1 MPAANPI
8 PASDEQNL
16 LLGRIPAVE
25 YSKLEQHLEP
35 VEMPIRQL
43 VAEANQPVRHVYF
56 PQRGMFSVVTVMKD
70 GTSIEA
76 ATVGREGFAGLPI
89 FLGVPITPSRI
100 IVQLRG
106 AAKRIDASHFASVV
120 SEAPVL
126 ESVLRRYTLS
136 LLQQI
141 SQSAACNT
149 LHTVDKRCSRWL
161 LMCHD
166 RAGEDEFLLTQEFL
180 AQMLGVRR
188 AGVTMAAS
196 ALQKLGVIRYSR
208 GRIQI
213 LDRAGLERQSCECYA
228 AIRSVEQRLIS
239 S

>member
-1 MPAANPI
+1 MPAANPV
-8 PASDEQNL
+8 PAIREQNL
-16 LLGRIPAVE
+16 LLSMIPAVE
-25 YSKLEQHLEP
+25 YLRLERHLEP
-35 VEMPIRQL
+35 VDMVIRQL
-43 VAEANQPVRHVYF
+43 VADANQPVRYVYF
-56 PQRGMFSVVTVMKD
+56 PQRGMLSVVTVMED
-70 GTSIEA
+70 GTGIES
-76 ATVGREGFAGLPI
+76 ATVGREGFAGLPV
-89 FLGVPITPSRI
+89 FLGVATTPSRI

-106 AAKRIDASHFASVV
+106 SAKRIEASHFAAVV
-120 SEAPVL
+120 REAPVL
-126 ESVLRRYTLS
+126 ESVLRRYTLT

-196 ALQKLGVIRYSR
+196 ALQKRGLIRYSR
-208 GRIQI
+208 GKINI
-213 LDRAGLERQSCECYA
+213 LDRAALERDTCECYA
-228 AIRSVEQRLIS
+228 SIRRAEQQLIS
-239 S
+239 